1 MALWISLSYASC
13 NKRCVFRRFCPSKGQ
28 QTIDPTGIFRK
39 WPRHAA
45 PTAWQAGASVSR
57 GALAPSEIEAEGING
72 SDKPRCRTVPD
83 KCKPDQ
89 WRSMPTLCSLNLS
102 TPRGLAAHSATAVPS
117 NGRLG
122 GWLSTSFPSVT
133 AFTILEVTSNQVV
146 KDGSHWN
153 PAALQAL
160 LSLFLGVRSG

>member
-1 MALWISLSYASC
+1 MALWISLAYAAC

-28 QTIDPTGIFRK
+28 QTLDPTGIFRK

-57 GALAPSEIEAEGING
+57 GGLAPSEIEAEGINW

-89 WRSMPTLCSLNLS
+89 WRSMPTLCGLNLS

-117 NGRLG
+117 NR
-122 GWLSTSFPSVT
+122 SFLRFNLT
-133 AFTILEVTSNQVV
+133 ALLFAF
-146 KDGSHWN
+146 G
-153 PAALQAL
+153 AAVFIL
-160 LSLFLGVRSG
+160 LSLGAIA